1 LHELAE
7 RRHRQAIDIDPRF
20 PDAWVNLAVELQNQ
34 GRPDEAFRVAR
45 AAVELAPWLPRARVN
60 LALGLAE
67 RERYDEAVEQLEAAV
82 AGDKRFV
89 MAWFQLARIE
99 LLRENET
106 GYQRATEQ
114 LRRLN
119 PRLAGEFPRSQTP
132 HDRPS
137 P

>member
-1 LHELAE
+1 LQPAAQPAEGGGGAADATARLLRRRLAAAHE
-7 RRHRQAIDIDPRF
+7 
-20 PDAWVNLAVELQNQ
+20 
-34 GRPDEAFRVAR
+34 
-45 AAVELAPWLPRARVN
+45 
-60 LALGLAE
+60 ALGLAE
-67 RERYDEAVEQLEAAV
+67 RERYDEAVRQLEAAV

-106 GYQRATEQ
+106 GYQRASEQ

-119 PRLAGEFPRSQTP
+119 PRLAGEFPRSQTL